1 LSQSDT
7 NMLKIFAGRSSRAF
21 GENVCAHLDIPLGQ
35 STTEL
40 FPDGEIIVKIDE
52 DVRGRDCFVMLS
64 TCQPVNDNLVELL
77 IYMDC
82 LRRASARRITAVMP
96 YFGYARQDRKD
107 EGRTPITAKLVANL
121 ITTAGA
127 NRVLALDLHAA
138 QIQGFFDIPVDHLTA
153 APVVVEYLQ
162 SVREE
167 LGEIVLVSPDVGN
180 VKVANMFANVLGGD
194 LAIIDKRRRSGKQV
208 EAVNMVGEVR
218 DRTVLMI
225 DDMIST
231 AGTVT
236 EAARVVMDRGAR
248 RVIVAA
254 THGVLVGLALER
266 LAEAPIERIILTDS
280 IPLDGRCS
288 PIADK
293 LVELS
298 VAPLIGEAI
307 RRIHHNVSVSALFRN
322 RVGSKR

>member
-1 LSQSDT
+1 MNNSDT
-7 NMLKIFAGRSSRAF
+7 SMMRIFAGRGSRHF
-21 GENVCAHLDIPLGQ
+21 GEKVCAHLEIPLGQ

-40 FPDGEIIVKIDE
+40 FPDGETIVKIDE
-52 DVRGRDCFVMLS
+52 DVRGRDCFVVLS
-64 TCQPVNDNLVELL
+64 TCQPVNDNLMELL
-77 IYMDC
+77 VFMDC
-82 LRRASARRITAVMP
+82 LRRASAKRITAVMP

-121 ITTAGA
+121 ITVAGA

-138 QIQGFFDIPVDHLTA
+138 QIQGFFDIPLDHLMA
-153 APVVVEYLQ
+153 APVIVEYLQ

-236 EAARVVMDRGAR
+236 EAARVVMDRGAK

-280 IPLDGRCS
+280 IPLAGRCG
-288 PIADK
+288 PIMDR

-298 VAPLIGEAI
+298 VAPLFGEAI

>member
-1 LSQSDT
+1 LNDSDT
-7 NMLKIFAGRSSRAF
+7 NMMRIFAGRGSRHF
-21 GENVCAHLDIPLGQ
+21 GEKVCAHLDIPLGQ

-52 DVRGRDCFVMLS
+52 DVRGRDCFVVLS

-77 IYMDC
+77 IFMDC

-96 YFGYARQDRKD
+96 YYGYARQDRKD

-153 APVVVEYLQ
+153 APVFVEYLQ
-162 SVREE
+162 SVREQ

-194 LAIIDKRRRSGKQV
+194 LAIIDKRRRSGNQV

-236 EAARVVMDRGAR
+236 EAARVVMDRGAK
-248 RVIVAA
+248 RVIIAA

-280 IPLDGRCS
+280 IPLAGRCG

-298 VAPLIGEAI
+298 VAPLFGEAI
-307 RRIHHNVSVSALFRN
+307 RRIHHNVSISALFKN

>member
-1 LSQSDT
+1 LNNSDT
-7 NMLKIFAGRSSRAF
+7 SMMRIFAGRGSRHF
-21 GENVCAHLDIPLGQ
+21 GEKVCAHLEIPLGQ

-40 FPDGEIIVKIDE
+40 FPDGETIVKIDE
-52 DVRGRDCFVMLS
+52 DVRGRDCFVVLS
-64 TCQPVNDNLVELL
+64 TCQPVNDNLMELL
-77 IYMDC
+77 VFMDC
-82 LRRASARRITAVMP
+82 LRRASAKRITAVMP

-121 ITTAGA
+121 ITVAGA

-138 QIQGFFDIPVDHLTA
+138 QIQGFFDIPLDHLMA
-153 APVVVEYLQ
+153 APVIVEYLQ

-236 EAARVVMDRGAR
+236 EAARVVMDRGAK

-280 IPLDGRCS
+280 IPLAGRCG
-288 PIADK
+288 PIMDR

-298 VAPLIGEAI
+298 VAPLFGEAI

>member
-1 LSQSDT
+1 
-7 NMLKIFAGRSSRAF
+7 MRIFAGRGSRQF

-52 DVRGRDCFVMLS
+52 DVRGRDCFVVLS

-77 IYMDC
+77 IFMDC
-82 LRRASARRITAVMP
+82 LRRASARRITAVIP
-96 YFGYARQDRKD
+96 YYGYARQDRKD

-138 QIQGFFDIPVDHLTA
+138 QIQGFFDLPVDHLTA
-153 APVVVEYLQ
+153 APVFVEYLQ

-194 LAIIDKRRRSGKQV
+194 LAIIDKRRRSGNQV

-236 EAARVVMDRGAR
+236 EAARVVMDRGAK
-248 RVIVAA
+248 RVIIAA

-280 IPLDGRCS
+280 IPLAGRCG
-288 PIADK
+288 PIANK

-298 VAPLIGEAI
+298 VAPLFGEAI
-307 RRIHHNVSVSALFRN
+307 RRIHHNVSISALFKN

>member
-1 LSQSDT
+1 
-7 NMLKIFAGRSSRAF
+7 MRIFAGRGSRHF
-21 GENVCAHLDIPLGQ
+21 GEKVCGHLEIPVGQ

-40 FPDGEIIVKIDE
+40 FPDGETIVKIDE
-52 DVRGRDCFVMLS
+52 DVRGRDCFVVLS
-64 TCQPVNDNLVELL
+64 TCQPVNDNLMELL
-77 IYMDC
+77 VFMDC

-121 ITTAGA
+121 ITVAGA

-138 QIQGFFDIPVDHLTA
+138 QIQGFFDIPLDHLMA
-153 APVVVEYLQ
+153 APVIVEYLQ

-236 EAARVVMDRGAR
+236 EAARVVMDRGAK

-266 LAEAPIERIILTDS
+266 LAEAPIERIVLTDS
-280 IPLDGRCS
+280 IPLAGRCG

-298 VAPLIGEAI
+298 VAPLFGEAI
-307 RRIHHNVSVSALFRN
+307 RRIHHNVSISALFRN